1 MKFISGTNAQ
11 DELTVV
17 IINLDHVLGFQEE
30 PKGTTVYLRD
40 NKQVRITE
48 TIDIV
53 ENLLS
58 RIKD

>member
-17 IINLDHVLGFQEE
+17 LNLDHVLGFQEE

-40 NKQVRITE
+40 GRQVKIKE
-48 TIDIV
+48 TIDSV

-58 RIKD
+58 KIPN

>member
-11 DELTVV
+11 DGLTVV
-17 IINLDHVLGFQEE
+17 LNLDHVLGFQEE

-40 NKQVRITE
+40 HKQVQIKE

-53 ENLLS
+53 EDSLS
-58 RIKD
+58 RI

>member
-11 DELTVV
+11 DGLTVV
-17 IINLDHVLGFQEE
+17 LNLDHVLGFQEE

-40 NKQVRITE
+40 DKQVKIKE